1 MYVYN
6 KINIGKIFLAYN
18 IIFSSHFQAFH
29 SSLQY
34 VQNKTTTI
42 KDALLW

>member
-18 IIFSSHFQAFH
+18 IIFIQSLSSI
-29 SSLQY
+29 SLLTS
-34 VQNKTTTI
+34 VCPK
-42 KDALLW
+42 